1 MSFILFAFGVS
12 DALPFLIFIAITVG
26 VFVLADLFFNSE
38 TKSESRLD
46 KIQRRARGEEVDDGS
61 ASVTDSTKE
70 GIQKLL
76 QKASPSL
83 SSAIQPKTEKDANKM
98 RIKLDSAG
106 FRSEKAVEFLLA
118 IQVMS
123 AMFGLFVGGIGSVL
137 LKGFSLTAV
146 IYASG
151 VALIFFMLPSL
162 IVTLIASK
170 RKEKI
175 FLGLP
180 DALDLMVVCVEA
192 GLGQDQALRR
202 VSDELVKAHPVIA
215 SEFQQCNHQLQ
226 MGKTREDV
234 LTDLAE
240 RNDVED
246 LKTLANVLIQVD
258 RFGTSVGKALRTQS
272 DAMRVRRKQIAEEKA
287 SKTAVQLIF
296 PLVLCIFPGIFVV
309 LVGPAAITMVNELL
323 PMMAGNK

>member
-1 MSFILFAFGVS
+1 MAVLILAFGFS
-12 DALPFLIFIAITVG
+12 DALPFLIFIAIAII
-26 VFVLADLFFNSE
+26 VFVVADMFFNSE
-38 TKSESRLD
+38 TRSESRLD
-46 KIQRRARGEEVDDGS
+46 QLQRRARGEDFDDASG
-61 ASVTDSTKE
+61 SVTDSTKE

-83 SSAIQPKTEKDANKM
+83 SSAIQPKNEKDVNKM
-98 RIKLDSAG
+98 RVKLDSAG
-106 FRSEKAVEFLLA
+106 FRNESAVEYLLA
-118 IQVMS
+118 IQMMS
-123 AMFGLFVGGIGSVL
+123 GMFGLFVGGIGSIIF
-137 LKGFSLTAV
+137 KGFSLTAM
-146 IYASG
+146 IYACG
-151 VALIFFMLPSL
+151 VALLFFLLPSVVL
-162 IVTLIASK
+162 GFIASK

-180 DALDLMVVCVEA
+180 DALDLMTVCVEA

-202 VSDELVKAHPVIA
+202 VSDELAKSHPVIA
-215 SEFQQCNHQLQ
+215 TEFQQCNHQLQ

-234 LTDLAE
+234 LTELAE

-258 RFGTSVGKALRTQS
+258 RFGTSVAKALRTQS
-272 DAMRVRRKQIAEEKA
+272 EAMRVRRRQIAEEKA

-323 PMMAGNK
+323 PVMGGGQ

>member
-1 MSFILFAFGVS
+1 MTIL
-12 DALPFLIFIAITVG
+12 ALDISAVTPVAIFIAIAAGLWV
-26 VFVLADLFFNSE
+26 VFDKMFNGQ

-46 KIQRRARGEEVDDGS
+46 AMRRRARGESAEEPQQNSTRDG
-61 ASVTDSTKE
+61 
-70 GIQKLL
+70 INKLL
-76 QKASPSL
+76 TKASPKL
-83 SSAIQPKTEKDANKM
+83 SSAIQPKNEKDVNKM
-98 RIKLDSAG
+98 RVKLDSAG
-106 FRSEKAVEFLLA
+106 FRSDNAVELFLTL
-118 IQVMS
+118 QVLS
-123 AMFGLFVGGIGSVL
+123 GMFGLFFGGIGSL
-137 LKGFSLTAV
+137 FIKGFTLTAV
-146 IYASG
+146 MYACGIALLFFLLPG
-151 VALIFFMLPSL
+151 VILSI
-162 IVTLIASK
+162 IASK

-202 VSDELVKAHPVIA
+202 VSEELDKAHPVIA
-215 SEFQQCNHQLQ
+215 AEFNQCNHQLQ
-226 MGKTREDV
+226 MGKTRENV
-234 LTDLAE
+234 LQELSD

-287 SKTAVQLIF
+287 SKTAVALIF

-309 LVGPAAITMVNELL
+309 LVGPAAITMVKELL
-323 PMMAGNK
+323 PTMGT

>member
-1 MSFILFAFGVS
+1 MTVLILAFGFS
-12 DALPFLIFIAITVG
+12 DALPFLLFIAIAIG
-26 VFVLADLFFNSE
+26 VFVVADMFFNSE
-38 TKSESRLD
+38 TRSESRLD
-46 KIQRRARGEEVDDGS
+46 QLQRRARGEEVEEVATS
-61 ASVTDSTKE
+61 SVKDSTRE

-83 SSAIQPKTEKDANKM
+83 SSAIQPKNEKDVNKM

-106 FRSEKAVEFLLA
+106 FRSDSAVEYLLA
-118 IQVMS
+118 IQMMS
-123 AMFGLFVGGIGSVL
+123 GMFGLFVGGIGSVL
-137 LKGFSLTAV
+137 FKGFSLTAM
-146 IYASG
+146 IYACG
-151 VALIFFMLPSL
+151 VALLFFLLPSVAL
-162 IVTLIASK
+162 GFIASK

-180 DALDLMVVCVEA
+180 E
-192 GLGQDQALRR
+192 DQALRR
-202 VSDELVKAHPVIA
+202 VSDELAKAHPVIA
-215 SEFQQCNHQLQ
+215 GEFQQCNHQLQ

-234 LTDLAE
+234 LTELAE

-272 DAMRVRRKQIAEEKA
+272 EAMRVRRRQIAEEKA

-323 PMMAGNK
+323 PMMAGDR

>member
-323 PMMAGNK
+323 PMMTGNK